1 MRLLT
6 RVPIDRIVSEQ
17 ATQRAVMNFDFT
29 AEQKQFAEQVR
40 RFAHDRLAPGA
51 LKRAHDPAFPFDVA
65 QLMAAQGLM
74 GITLPQDEGGQGG
87 TLMDAVIAIMEV
99 AAACPRSADVVQF
112 GNFGP
117 IRTFAE
123 YGTPAQ
129 KKRWLGDLLTG
140 RMVMSLGMTEPDA
153 GSALTDLKTSARAEG
168 DAYIVNGSKV
178 FSTFSPDAEIF
189 LVYVR
194 FGPGVGGIGSV
205 LIERGAP
212 GFAIGAP
219 SAFMSDEEWCELSFA
234 DCRVPAENVLLGPGG
249 FKKQMAG
256 FNVERLGNTAR
267 SLAYGRYAFNAARDY
282 AATRHQFDR
291 PLCEF
296 QGLQWKFA
304 DMAIKL
310 DSAQLLLYRAA
321 ANADRGLPSA
331 YETAIAKAACNQAGF
346 EVASEAVQIM
356 GALGYS
362 RETLVE
368 YCMRRTRG
376 WMIAGGS
383 IEMLKNRI
391 AEHVFDRRFDQRKR
405 PATAAE

>member
-1 MRLLT
+1 
-6 RVPIDRIVSEQ
+6 
-17 ATQRAVMNFDFT
+17 MNFDFT
-29 AEQKQFAEQVR
+29 AEQKQFAETVR
-40 RFAHDRLAPGA
+40 RFAREHLAAGA
-51 LKRAHDPAFPFDVA
+51 LKRAHDPRFPFDVA
-65 QLMAAQGLM
+65 ELMAKHGLM
-74 GITLPQDEGGQGG
+74 GITLPQKDGGQGG
-87 TLMDAVIAIMEV
+87 TLMDAVIAIEQV
-99 AAACPRSADVVQF
+99 AAVCPRSADVVQF

-129 KKRWLGDLLTG
+129 KARWLGELLAG

-153 GSALTDLKTSARAEG
+153 GSALTDLKTSARADG
-168 DAYIVNGSKV
+168 LHYVINGSKV
-178 FSTFSPDAEIF
+178 FATFSPDAQIF

-194 FGPGVGGIGSV
+194 FGPGVGGIGSA
-205 LIERGAP
+205 LIERGTP

-219 SAFMSDEEWCELSFA
+219 SSFMSGEEWCELHFD
-234 DCRVPAENVLLGPGG
+234 DCRIPAENVLLGPGG

-267 SLAYGRYAFNAARDY
+267 SLAYGRYAFDAARDY
-282 AATRHQFDR
+282 AMTRQQFDR

-304 DMAIKL
+304 DMAIAL
-310 DSAQLLLYRAA
+310 DGAQLLLYRAA

-331 YETAIAKAACNQAGF
+331 YETAVAKTACNQVGF
-346 EVASEAVQIM
+346 EVANEAVQIM

-383 IEMLKNRI
+383 IEILKNRI
-391 AEHVFDRRFDQRKR
+391 AEHVFDRRFEQRKR
-405 PATAAE
+405 PPAAAE

>member
-1 MRLLT
+1 M
-6 RVPIDRIVSEQ
+6 D
-17 ATQRAVMNFDFT
+17 FDFT

-40 RFAHDRLAPGA
+40 RFARERLAKGA
-51 LKRAHDPAFPFDVA
+51 LKRAHAPGFPFDVA
-65 QLMAAQGLM
+65 ALMAQQGLM
-74 GITLPQDEGGQGG
+74 GITLPESEGGQGG

-99 AAACPRSADVVQF
+99 ASACPRSADVVQF

-123 YGTPAQ
+123 YGTSAQ
-129 KKRWLGDLLTG
+129 KARWLDGLLAGST
-140 RMVMSLGMTEPDA
+140 VMSLGMTEPDA
-153 GSALTDLKTSARAEG
+153 GSAVTDLKTSARADG
-168 DAYIVNGSKV
+168 AHYVIDGSKV
-178 FSTFSPDAEIF
+178 FATFSPDAHVF

-194 FGPGVGGIGSV
+194 FGPGLGGIGSV
-205 LIERGAP
+205 LIERGTP
-212 GFAIGAP
+212 GFSVGAP
-219 SAFMSDEEWCELSFA
+219 QAFMSGEEWSELHFN
-234 DCRVPAENVLLGPGG
+234 DCRIPAENVLLGPGG

-267 SLAYGRYAFNAARDY
+267 SLALGRFAFKAARDY
-282 AATRHQFDR
+282 ALQREQFGR

-310 DSAQLLLYRAA
+310 DSAELLLFRAA

-331 YETAIAKAACNQAGF
+331 YETAVAKAACNQAGF
-346 EVASEAVQIM
+346 EVANEAVQIM

-391 AEHVFDRRFDQRKR
+391 AEHVFDRRFEQRKR
-405 PATAAE
+405 PPAAAE

>member
-1 MRLLT
+1 M
-6 RVPIDRIVSEQ
+6 D
-17 ATQRAVMNFDFT
+17 FDFT

-40 RFAHDRLAPGA
+40 RFAREHLAKDA
-51 LKRAHDPAFPFDVA
+51 LKRAHAPGFPFDVA
-65 QLMAAQGLM
+65 ALMAQQGLM
-74 GITLPQDEGGQGG
+74 GITLPESEGGQGG

-129 KKRWLGDLLTG
+129 KARWLDGLLAGST
-140 RMVMSLGMTEPDA
+140 VMSLGMTEPDA
-153 GSALTDLKTSARAEG
+153 GSAVTDLKTSARADG
-168 DAYIVNGSKV
+168 AHYVIDGSKV
-178 FSTFSPDAEIF
+178 FATFSPDAHVF

-194 FGPGVGGIGSV
+194 FGPGLGGIGSV
-205 LIERGAP
+205 LIERGTP
-212 GFAIGAP
+212 GFSFGAP
-219 SAFMSDEEWCELSFA
+219 QAFMSGEEWSELHFK
-234 DCRVPAENVLLGPGG
+234 DCRIPAENVLLGPGG

-267 SLAYGRYAFNAARDY
+267 SLALGRYAFKAARDY
-282 AATRHQFDR
+282 ALQREQFGR

-310 DSAQLLLYRAA
+310 DSAELLLFRAA

-331 YETAIAKAACNQAGF
+331 YETAVAKAACNQAGF
-346 EVASEAVQIM
+346 EVANEAVQIM

-362 RETLVE
+362 CETLVE

-391 AEHVFDRRFDQRKR
+391 AEHVFDRRFEQRKR
-405 PATAAE
+405 PPAAAE

>member
-1 MRLLT
+1 
-6 RVPIDRIVSEQ
+6 
-17 ATQRAVMNFDFT
+17 MNFDFT
-29 AEQKQFAEQVR
+29 DEEKLFAQSVR
-40 RFAHDRLAPGA
+40 RFAHEQLAPGA
-51 LKRAHDPAFPFDVA
+51 LKRAHDPGFPFDVA
-65 QLMAAQGLM
+65 QLMAKQGLL
-74 GITLPQDEGGQGG
+74 GITLPPGEGGQGG
-87 TLMDAVIAIMEV
+87 TLMDAVIAIEQV
-99 AAACPRSADVVQF
+99 AAECPRSADVVQF

-117 IRTFAE
+117 IRTFTE

-129 KKRWLGDLLTG
+129 KERWLKDLLAG

-153 GSALTDLKTSARAEG
+153 GSAVTDLKTSARQDGAH
-168 DAYIVNGSKV
+168 YVVNGSKV
-178 FSTFSPDAEIF
+178 FSTFSPEAEIF
-189 LVYVR
+189 LIYVR
-194 FGPGVGGIGSV
+194 FGPGLGGIGSV
-205 LIERGAP
+205 LVERGAP
-212 GFAIGAP
+212 GFTIGAA
-219 SAFMSDEEWCELSFA
+219 STFMSGEEWCELHFA
-234 DCRVPAENVLLGPGG
+234 DCRIAAENVLLGPGG

-267 SLAYGRYAFNAARDY
+267 SLALGRYAFNAARDY
-282 AATRHQFDR
+282 AATREQFDR

-310 DSAQLLLYRAA
+310 ESAQLLLYRAA
-321 ANADRGLPSA
+321 TNADRGLPSA
-331 YETAIAKAACNQAGF
+331 YDTAVAKAACNQAGF

-383 IEMLKNRI
+383 IEILKNRI

-405 PATAAE
+405 RPAAAE

>member
-1 MRLLT
+1 
-6 RVPIDRIVSEQ
+6 
-17 ATQRAVMNFDFT
+17 MNFDFT
-29 AEQKQFAEQVR
+29 EEQKLFAEQVR
-40 RFAHDRLAPGA
+40 RFAHEHLAEGA
-51 LKRAHDPAFPFDVA
+51 LKRAHEPGFPFDVA
-65 QLMAAQGLM
+65 KVMAKQGLI
-74 GITLPQDEGGQGG
+74 GITLPQADGGQGG
-87 TLMDAVIAIMEV
+87 TLMDAVIAIEQVV
-99 AAACPRSADVVQF
+99 AECPRSADVVQF

-123 YGTPAQ
+123 YGTPEQ
-129 KKRWLGDLLTG
+129 KKRWLGELLSG

-153 GSALTDLKTSARAEG
+153 GLRRHRSENQRAARTARTTSSMAARYSPPSARRRR
-168 DAYIVNGSKV
+168 SSS
-178 FSTFSPDAEIF
+178 STCAS
-189 LVYVR
+189 V
-194 FGPGVGGIGSV
+194 PGLNGIGSV
-205 LIERGAP
+205 LVERGTP
-212 GFAIGAP
+212 GFSIGKP
-219 SAFMSDEEWCELSFA
+219 SAFMSGEEWCELHFS
-234 DCRVPAENVLLGPGG
+234 DCRIPAENVLLGPGG

-282 AATRHQFDR
+282 ASTREQFGR

-304 DMAIKL
+304 DMALKL
-310 DSAQLLLYRAA
+310 ESAQLLLYRAA
-321 ANADRGLPSA
+321 ASADNGLPSA
-331 YETAIAKAACNQAGF
+331 YETALAKAACNQAGF

-362 RETLVE
+362 QETLVE

-391 AEHVFDRRFDQRKR
+391 AEHVFDRRFDQRK
-405 PATAAE
+405 PKAAAAE

>member
-1 MRLLT
+1 
-6 RVPIDRIVSEQ
+6 
-17 ATQRAVMNFDFT
+17 MNFDFT
-29 AEQKQFAEQVR
+29 PEQTQFAEQAR
-40 RFAHDRLAPGA
+40 RFAREHLAKGA
-51 LKRAHDPAFPFDVA
+51 LERAHSAGFPFDVA
-65 QLMAAQGLM
+65 RLMAKQGLM
-74 GITLPQDEGGQGG
+74 GITLPQSDGGQGG

-99 AAACPRSADVVQF
+99 AAECPRSADVVQF

-123 YGTPAQ
+123 YGTPVQ
-129 KKRWLGDLLTG
+129 KERWLGELLAG

-153 GSALTDLKTSARAEG
+153 GSALTDLKTSARTDGAH
-168 DAYIVNGSKV
+168 YIINGSKV
-178 FSTFSPDAEIF
+178 FSTFSPDAQVF

-205 LIERGAP
+205 LIERGTA
-212 GFAIGAP
+212 GFSIGAA
-219 SAFMSDEEWCELSFA
+219 SAFMSGEEWCELAFT
-234 DCRVPAENVLLGPGG
+234 DCRIPAENVLLGPGG
-249 FKKQMAG
+249 FKKQMTG

-282 AATRHQFDR
+282 AMTREQFDR

-304 DMAIKL
+304 EMAVKL

-321 ANADRGLPSA
+321 ANADRGLPSP
-331 YETAIAKAACNQAGF
+331 YETAVAKIACNQAGF
-346 EVASEAVQIM
+346 EAANEAVQIM

-405 PATAAE
+405 PSGAG